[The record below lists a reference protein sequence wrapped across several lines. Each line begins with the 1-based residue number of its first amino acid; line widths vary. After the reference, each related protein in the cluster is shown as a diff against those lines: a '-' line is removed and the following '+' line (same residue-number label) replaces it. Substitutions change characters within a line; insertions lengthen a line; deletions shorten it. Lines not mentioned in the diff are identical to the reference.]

1 MVSYDGVFLGVAK
14 PAPGSDFPADHTV
27 ATDTFLTT
35 TSDLAN
41 LVGMINV
48 NIHEAKTHLSS
59 LVRAV
64 EERGETV
71 ILQRHGKP
79 VAEIHAY
86 GSRGDAGGFTR
97 DLTPDPDL
105 MPRLAE
111 GYDPAEPLSDDE
123 WPPELR

>member
-1 MVSYDGVFLGVAK
+1 ML
-14 PAPGSDFPADHTV
+14 
-27 ATDTFLTT
+27 LTN
-35 TSDLAN
+35 LAR
-41 LVGMINV
+41 MISV
-48 NIHEAKTHLSS
+48 NIHEAKTNLSA

-105 MPRLAE
+105 MPRLTE
-111 GYDPAEPLSDDE
+111 GYDPAEPLAADE
-123 WPPELR
+123 WPPELQ

>member
-1 MVSYDGVFLGVAK
+1 
-14 PAPGSDFPADHTV
+14 
-27 ATDTFLTT
+27 
-35 TSDLAN
+35 
-41 LVGMINV
+41 MIHV

-86 GSRGDAGGFTR
+86 STRHDAGRFTR
-97 DLTPDPDL
+97 DLTPDPAL
-105 MPRLAE
+105 MPRLADD
-111 GYDPAEPLSDDE
+111 YDPAEPLSADE
-123 WPPELR
+123 WPHELQ